1 MGDYST
7 ENGKKQST
15 DELKVRPN
23 TPQGGGF
30 GIGAWIKHLFPW
42 LRRLH
47 YIAKVLSFVTVRRS
61 PRRLFTLMRFLHRY
75 RRTATSIIYASI
87 AAAAYSLAFLLRFDF
102 AWPTTYTG
110 VFLWTLGLL
119 VAVRVGFALATRLGT
134 RSWRYVGLR
143 DPLRLTLTATAGS
156 ILFFAVTWGLP
167 ILPRIPRS
175 VIVMEW
181 LLTGNLTAALWVT
194 YRLIAERRTH
204 RDHRS
209 EKNKRVLV
217 VGAGR
222 VGEMLVREMVHFP
235 TGHTPVGFVDDD
247 SMKLGTLIH
256 GIEVIGSVDDLAE
269 IAEECEAQQIFI
281 AIPSAQPAQIRRI
294 IEHCENL
301 DIGFKLLPGIRE
313 VIKGDAHVHQLREVR
328 LEDLLGRNPIQLEL
342 PELSSDLGGE
352 TVLITGVAG
361 SIGSE
366 LARQVAL
373 HAPGKLILIDQAE
386 TPLYYIDL
394 ELVRNY
400 PDLDVEACLLDVT
413 DCTPLDQVFAR
424 HKPSRV
430 FHAAAYKHVPMM
442 EGHPGPAVHNNV
454 LGTWR
459 VAKAAGEHGA
469 ERFILV
475 STDKAVRPANI
486 MGATKRIS
494 ELVTLYFQA
503 RYPKTAFGAVRFG
516 NVLGSNGSVIPLFK
530 RQLDAGEPLTVTHEA
545 VTRFFMTIPEAV
557 QLILHASLLP
567 KIRGGIA
574 MLEMGE
580 PVPIIELAKDLLRL
594 SGKSAR
600 LGRDIVITGLR
611 PGEKLHEELAA
622 PDEKAIQTGIEK
634 VNLLDTNGARLPES
648 IAKAIEEERVGDV
661 LAYLKSEI
669 MVVDLETEVAL
680 DAAKEFAQ
688 NDRAR
693 LGSDSVPSE
702 TSLRGRSTGV
712 SASVPQ
718 SPS

>member
-1 MGDYST
+1 VIT
-7 ENGKKQST
+7 
-15 DELKVRPN
+15 L
-23 TPQGGGF
+23 
-30 GIGAWIKHLFPW
+30 
-42 LRRLH
+42 LRILH
-47 YIAKVLSFVTVRRS
+47 T
-61 PRRLFTLMRFLHRY
+61 Y

-87 AAAAYSLAFLLRFDF
+87 AAASYSLAFLLRFDF
-102 AWPTTYTG
+102 AWPSTYSG
-110 VFLWTLGLL
+110 VFLWSLALL
-119 VAVRVGFALATRLGT
+119 VVVRGGLALATRLGT
-134 RSWRYVGLR
+134 GSWRYVGLH
-143 DPLRLTLTATAGS
+143 DLLRLTLAATAGS
-156 ILFFAVTWGLP
+156 ILFFAITWGLP
-167 ILPRIPRS
+167 VMPRVPRS

-181 LLTGNLTAALWVT
+181 LLTGNLTAAVWVT
-194 YRLIAERRTH
+194 YRLICERRTH
-204 RDHRS
+204 RDCRS
-209 EKNKRVLV
+209 EEIKRVLV

-222 VGEMLVREMVHFP
+222 AGQMLVREMVHSP

-247 SMKLGTLIH
+247 TMKWDTLIH
-256 GIEVIGSVDDLAE
+256 GVEVIGSVDDLAE
-269 IAEECEAQQIFI
+269 IAKELEAEQIFI
-281 AIPSAQPAQIRRI
+281 AIPSAEPAQLRRI

-301 DIGFKLLPGIRE
+301 DLGFKLLPGIRE
-313 VIKGDAHVHQLREVR
+313 VIEGDAQVHQLREVR

-342 PELSSDLGGE
+342 AELSSDLEGE
-352 TVLITGVAG
+352 TVLITGAAG

-373 HAPGKLILIDQAE
+373 YAPAKLILIDQAE

-394 ELVRNY
+394 ELVRNH

-413 DCTPLDQVFAR
+413 DCTLLDQVFAR

-494 ELVTLYFQA
+494 ELVTLYVQA
-503 RYPKTAFGAVRFG
+503 KYPKTAFGAVRFG

-530 RQLDAGEPLTVTHEA
+530 RQLDAGEPLTVTHQD

-567 KIRGGIA
+567 RIRGGIA

-622 PDEKAIQTGIEK
+622 PDETAIQTGIEK
-634 VNLLDTNGARLPES
+634 VNLLDTNGARLPEP
-648 IAKAIEEERVGDV
+648 IAEAIEEERIEDV

-669 MVVDLETEVAL
+669 LVVDLETEIAL
-680 DAAKEFAQ
+680 DVEKDFAQ
-688 NDRAR
+688 NGRVR

-702 TSLRGRSTGV
+702 PTLGGRSAGV